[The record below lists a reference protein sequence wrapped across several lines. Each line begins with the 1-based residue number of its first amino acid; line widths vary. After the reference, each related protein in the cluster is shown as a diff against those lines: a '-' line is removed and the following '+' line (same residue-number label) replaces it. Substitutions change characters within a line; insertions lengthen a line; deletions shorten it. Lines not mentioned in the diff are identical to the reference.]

1 MILLTG
7 GAGYIG
13 SHTAVVLLHAG
24 YEVLVLDNFSN
35 SSPESLRRVEKI
47 TGKKC
52 TVIHGDIRDRAL
64 LDNVFQQ
71 YKIDAVINFAGLK
84 AVGESYA
91 KPLDYYHC
99 NVFGAITLLQAMQA
113 ASVKSFV
120 FSSSA
125 TVYGD
130 APVPYTEQTPTG
142 TPSNPYG
149 RTKLHIEQILQDLSN
164 SDAEWK
170 IALLRYFNPVSA
182 IETGEIGEDPNGIP
196 NNLMPS
202 IAQVAVGKLSALA
215 VFGND
220 YPTRDGSCVRDF
232 IHIMDLAEGHCAAL
246 KFLQNPAHKNGVHIW
261 NLGTGTGYSVLEMI
275 AAFEKVNQVK
285 IPYRI
290 APRRDG
296 DLAEFYAN
304 PDKAKKELNW
314 YTKRDLDDMMRDLWR
329 WQKNNPSGYRK

>member
-13 SHTAVVLLHAG
+13 SHTAVVLLRAG
-24 YEVLVLDNFSN
+24 YEVLVVDNFCN
-35 SSPESLRRVEKI
+35 SSPESLKRIEKI

-52 TVIHGDIRDRAL
+52 PYIRGDIRDRAL

-71 YKIDAVINFAGLK
+71 HTIEAVIHFAGLK

-99 NVFGAITLLQAMQA
+99 NVFGTITLLQAMQA
-113 ASVKSFV
+113 FGVKTFV

-125 TVYGD
+125 TVYGN
-130 APVPYTEQTPTG
+130 APIPYTEQTPTG
-142 TPSNPYG
+142 VPSNPYG

-164 SDAEWK
+164 SDDEWK
-170 IALLRYFNPVSA
+170 IALLRYFNPVAA
-182 IETGEIGEDPNGIP
+182 IETGEIGEDPLGIP
-196 NNLMPS
+196 NNLMPFIS
-202 IAQVAVGKLSALA
+202 QVAVGKLPELA

-246 KFLQNPAHKNGVHIW
+246 DFLQNPAHPNGVHIW
-261 NLGTGTGYSVLEMI
+261 NLGTGKGISVLEMI

-290 APRRDG
+290 APKRDG

-304 PDKAKKELNW
+304 PNKAKMELNW
-314 YTKRDLDDMMRDLWR
+314 QAKRSLEDMMRDLWN
-329 WQKNNPSGYRK
+329 WQKNNPNGYR

>member
-1 MILLTG
+1 
-7 GAGYIG
+7 A
-13 SHTAVVLLHAG
+13 
-24 YEVLVLDNFSN
+24 
-35 SSPESLRRVEKI
+35 
-47 TGKKC
+47 
-52 TVIHGDIRDRAL
+52 VIH
-64 LDNVFQQ
+64 
-71 YKIDAVINFAGLK
+71 FAGLK

-99 NVFGAITLLQAMQA
+99 NVFGTITLLQAMQA
-113 ASVKSFV
+113 FGVKTFV

-130 APVPYTEQTPTG
+130 APIPYTEQTPTG
-142 TPSNPYG
+142 VPSNPYG

-164 SDAEWK
+164 SDDEWK
-170 IALLRYFNPVSA
+170 IALLRYFNPVAA
-182 IETGEIGEDPNGIP
+182 IETGEIGEDPLGIP
-196 NNLMPS
+196 NNLMPFIS
-202 IAQVAVGKLSALA
+202 QVAVGKLPELA

-246 KFLQNPAHKNGVHIW
+246 DFLQNPAHPNGVHIW
-261 NLGTGTGYSVLEMI
+261 NLGTGKGISVLEMI

-304 PDKAKKELNW
+304 PNKAKMELNW
-314 YTKRDLDDMMRDLWR
+314 QAKRSLEDMMRDLWN
-329 WQKNNPSGYRK
+329 WQKNNPNGYR

>member
-13 SHTAVVLLHAG
+13 SHTAVVLLRVG
-24 YEVLVLDNFSN
+24 YEVLVVDNFCN
-35 SSPESLRRVEKI
+35 SSPESLKRIEKI
-47 TGKKC
+47 TNKKC
-52 TVIHGDIRDRAL
+52 PYIRGDIRDRAL

-71 YKIDAVINFAGLK
+71 HTIEAVIHFAGLK

-99 NVFGAITLLQAMQA
+99 NVFGTITLLQAMQA
-113 ASVKSFV
+113 FGVKTFV

-130 APVPYTEQTPTG
+130 APIPYTEQTPTG
-142 TPSNPYG
+142 VPSNPYG

-164 SDAEWK
+164 SDNEWK
-170 IALLRYFNPVSA
+170 IALLRYFNPVAA
-182 IETGEIGEDPNGIP
+182 IETGEIGEDPLGIP
-196 NNLMPS
+196 NNLMPFIS
-202 IAQVAVGKLSALA
+202 QVAVGKLPELA

-246 KFLQNPAHKNGVHIW
+246 DFLQNPAHKNGVHIW
-261 NLGTGTGYSVLEMI
+261 NLGTGKGISVLEMI

-304 PDKAKKELNW
+304 PDKAKQELNW
-314 YTKRDLDDMMRDLWR
+314 QAKRSLEDMMRDLWN
-329 WQKNNPSGYRK
+329 WQKNNPNGYR

>member
-13 SHTAVVLLHAG
+13 SHTAVVLLRAG
-24 YEVLVLDNFSN
+24 YEVLVVDNFCN
-35 SSPESLRRVEKI
+35 SSPESLKRIEKI

-52 TVIHGDIRDRAL
+52 PYIRGDIRDRAL

-71 YKIDAVINFAGLK
+71 HTIEAVIHFAGLK

-99 NVFGAITLLQAMQA
+99 NVFGTITLLQAMQA
-113 ASVKSFV
+113 FGVKTFV

-130 APVPYTEQTPTG
+130 APIPYTEQTPTG
-142 TPSNPYG
+142 VPSNPYG

-164 SDAEWK
+164 SDDEWK
-170 IALLRYFNPVSA
+170 IALLRYFNPVAA
-182 IETGEIGEDPNGIP
+182 IETGEDPLGIP
-196 NNLMPS
+196 NNLMPFIS
-202 IAQVAVGKLSALA
+202 QVAVGKLPELA

-246 KFLQNPAHKNGVHIW
+246 DFLQNPAHPNGVHIW
-261 NLGTGTGYSVLEMI
+261 NLGTGKGISVLEMI

-290 APRRDG
+290 APKRDG

-304 PDKAKKELNW
+304 PDKAKMELNW
-314 YTKRDLDDMMRDLWR
+314 QAKRSLEDMMRDLWN
-329 WQKNNPSGYRK
+329 WQKNNPNGYR

>member
-13 SHTAVVLLHAG
+13 SHTAVVLLRAG
-24 YEVLVLDNFSN
+24 YEVLVVDNFCN
-35 SSPESLRRVEKI
+35 SSPESLKRIEKI
-47 TGKKC
+47 TSKKC
-52 TVIHGDIRDRAL
+52 PYIRGDIRDRAL
-64 LDNVFQQ
+64 LDSIFQQ
-71 YKIDAVINFAGLK
+71 HTIEAVIHFAGLK

-99 NVFGAITLLQAMQA
+99 NVFGTITLLQAMQA
-113 ASVKSFV
+113 FGVKTFV

-130 APVPYTEQTPTG
+130 APIPYTEQTPTG
-142 TPSNPYG
+142 VPSNPYG

-164 SDAEWK
+164 SDDERK
-170 IALLRYFNPVSA
+170 IALLRYFNPVAA
-182 IETGEIGEDPNGIP
+182 IETGEIGEDPLGIP
-196 NNLMPS
+196 NNLMPFIS
-202 IAQVAVGKLSALA
+202 QVAVGKLPELA

-246 KFLQNPAHKNGVHIW
+246 DYLQNPAHPNGVHIW
-261 NLGTGTGYSVLEMI
+261 NLGTGKGVSVLEMI

-304 PDKAKKELNW
+304 PDKAKQELNW
-314 YTKRDLDDMMRDLWR
+314 QAKRSLEDMMRDLWN
-329 WQKNNPSGYRK
+329 WQKNNPNGYR

>member
-1 MILLTG
+1 MILLPG

-24 YEVLVLDNFSN
+24 YEVLVFDNFSN
-35 SSPESLRRVEKI
+35 SSPESLKRVEKI

-52 TVIHGDIRDRAL
+52 PYIQGDIRDKSL
-64 LDNVFQQ
+64 LDKIFQE
-71 YKIDAVINFAGLK
+71 YPIDAVLNFAGLK
-84 AVGESYA
+84 AVGESYQ

-99 NVFGAITLLQAMQA
+99 NVYGATVLLQAMQDA
-113 ASVKSFV
+113 GVKKFV

-130 APVPYTEQTPTG
+130 APIPYTEKTPTG
-142 TPSNPYG
+142 VPSNPYG

-164 SDAEWK
+164 SDNEWK
-170 IALLRYFNPVSA
+170 IAILRYFNPVAA

-196 NNLMPS
+196 NNLMPFIS
-202 IAQVAVGKLSALA
+202 QVAIGKLPELA
-215 VFGND
+215 VFGDD

-246 KFLQNPAHKNGVHIW
+246 DYLQNPAHKNGVHIW
-261 NLGTGTGYSVLEMI
+261 NLGTGKGISVLEMI

-304 PDKAKKELNW
+304 PKKAKEELNW
-314 YTKRDLDDMMRDLWR
+314 QAKRDLNAMMRDLCQ
-329 WQKNNPSGYRK
+329 WQKNNPNGYR